1 MKNKSKITLLFLLLT
16 AALLVGGVSTAAAK
30 DPFKSFQ
37 LVKPY
42 NNQAVSGKFTVRTAI
57 RKSLVKQVWGV
68 EFWVD
73 GQRVSVD
80 RKAPFTVKV
89 NSKRF
94 SEGEH
99 VLRASLLVKKKGKSG
114 PNRQIC
120 EYMRSIYIRVA
131 NTPAAA
137 RTSATRKHKKKKR
150 KATGPTVPTAIGGP
164 KKAKEWK
171 LAFADEF
178 NGTAL
183 DTTKWS
189 DQRDDWIKGGNP
201 YNDREDAWYLPGNTT
216 VGNGALKLTVKNEAY
231 DAYGLTTGMINSN
244 HRYAFKYGY
253 IEARVKVPSCRGCWP
268 VFWTLPEGVAWPP
281 ELDLFEYI
289 DTSAAQRR
297 PFFASHWSE
306 NGVLQSNLDYFT
318 MPCGTAT
325 DYTGN
330 YHTYGFLWTPTKIQP
345 YLDGV
350 PGPAFTGAAV
360 PQVSMY
366 MILSL
371 AVADGLVPAGSPS
384 MLTDYIRVWQKR
396 N

>member
-1 MKNKSKITLLFLLLT
+1 MKKTRTLLILAVT
-16 AALLVGGVSTAAAK
+16 ALLVLAVAPYASAK

-37 LVKPY
+37 LLKPS
-42 NNQAVSGKFTVRTAI
+42 NNQAVSGKFVVRTSI
-57 RKSLVKQVWGV
+57 RKKMIKQVWGV

-80 RKAPFTVKV
+80 RRAPYSAKV

-94 SEGEH
+94 PDGEH
-99 VLRASLLVKKKGKSG
+99 VLRASLLVKKKAKGG

-131 NTPAAA
+131 NAPTSA
-137 RTSATRKHKKKKR
+137 RTAATKKKR
-150 KATGPTVPTAIGGP
+150 KKKRQAAGPAVPTAIGGP
-164 KKAKEWK
+164 KAANKWN
-171 LAFADEF
+171 LSFADEF

-183 DTTKWS
+183 DNSKWI
-189 DQRDDWIKGGNP
+189 DQRDDWIIGGNP

-216 VGNGALKLTVKNEAY
+216 VGKGVLSQTIKNEPF
-231 DAYGLTTGMINSN
+231 DKYGLTTGMINSN
-244 HRYAFKYGY
+244 HRYYFKYGY
-253 IEARVKVPSCRGCWP
+253 VEARVKVPSCRGCWP

-297 PFFASHWSE
+297 PFFASHWAE

-371 AVADGLVPAGSPS
+371 AVADGLVPSGSPS
-384 MLTDYIRVWQKR
+384 MLTDYIRVWQRK